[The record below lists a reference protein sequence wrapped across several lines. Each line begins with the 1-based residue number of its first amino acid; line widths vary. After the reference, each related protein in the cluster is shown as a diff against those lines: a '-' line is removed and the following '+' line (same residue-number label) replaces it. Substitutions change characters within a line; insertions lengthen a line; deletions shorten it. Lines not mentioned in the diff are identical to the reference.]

1 MLNKKFIIATFAFI
15 VASYLSGCTST
26 EDGVPPQ
33 VWSKYKLVI
42 VEEYKLVIAKEYRT
56 SKYTIDVLRC
66 HYTVRKETVEEIEQF
81 FQAQLRKNRW
91 SRFKAREDEA
101 YEDLRKKLPYTIS
114 FGGNGEENPIV
125 HFGDGVILVSTNEY
139 LGGQRF
145 IRISPEEERQLLS
158 ITGMDGSRSYTNCS
172 N

>member
-42 VEEYKLVIAKEYRT
+42 AKEYKPA
-56 SKYTIDVLRC
+56 KYPKDVLRC
-66 HYTVRKETVEEIEQF
+66 HYTFRKETLEEIEQF
-81 FQAQLRKNRW
+81 FQAQLQKNRW

-101 YEDLRKKLPYTIS
+101 YEDLSQKLPYTIS
-114 FGGNGEENPIV
+114 FHDNGEENPIV
-125 HFGDGVILVSTNEY
+125 RFGDGVILVSTNEY